1 MSRGSP
7 GSTKRPHEEV
17 EYGSECGYLIF
28 VFTPFFCG
36 IAATIR
42 IRITRSDVGDP
53 CDSKKRFVV
62 TYSHVLVIRA
72 RRTSGVVE
80 ET

>member
-1 MSRGSP
+1 M
-7 GSTKRPHEEV
+7 KLNMEV
-17 EYGSECGYLIF
+17 NVVITYNL
-28 VFTPFFCG
+28 FTPFLSCFCG